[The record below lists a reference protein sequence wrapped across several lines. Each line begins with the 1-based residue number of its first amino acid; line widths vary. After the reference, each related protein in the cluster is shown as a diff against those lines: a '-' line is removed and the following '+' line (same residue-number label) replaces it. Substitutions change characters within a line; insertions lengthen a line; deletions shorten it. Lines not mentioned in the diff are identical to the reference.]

1 MLHRAILQ
9 KSLVL
14 NFFLCFSSTLIICNQ
29 GVDIIEEKMERG
41 DPKLLND
48 TKNSQCK
55 TFTMLQVFTES
66 ITYKAKA
73 YS

>member
-1 MLHRAILQ
+1 
-9 KSLVL
+9 
-14 NFFLCFSSTLIICNQ
+14 
-29 GVDIIEEKMERG
+29 MERG

-48 TKNSQCK
+48 TKNSKCQ